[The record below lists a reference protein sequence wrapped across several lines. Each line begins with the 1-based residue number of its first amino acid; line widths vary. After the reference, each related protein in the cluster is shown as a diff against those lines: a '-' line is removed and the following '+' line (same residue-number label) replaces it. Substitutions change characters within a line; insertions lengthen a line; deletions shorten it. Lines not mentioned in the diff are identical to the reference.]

1 MENERKRHRIFTMYL
16 LAFLLTL
23 HAALPVYINS
33 SFLSTIT
40 GEKYVGLI
48 YILCSILTI
57 FALTKMSVVLKAIG
71 NYTAV
76 LSLLA
81 LETACLIIM
90 AFSEAKVA
98 VIAAFIL
105 NFIAI
110 VVIGL
115 TIDIFLESDSS
126 SKKVGRIRGM
136 FLTSANAAWIIAP
149 AISSFILSDS
159 EYSKIFLA
167 AALLSFPVFFL
178 IHHNLKDFKDPPY
191 QKIAFFQTLREVWR
205 DKNILGIFMINFLLQ
220 FFFTWMVIYTPI
232 YLHQYI
238 GFSWREIGIIFSIML
253 LPFVILEIPLG
264 RLADT
269 RYGEKEM
276 LAIGFIVMAVSTGLV
291 SFIPVKDMALWIVLL
306 FLTRVGASTVEV
318 MSETYFFKKIDPDK
332 VHIMSAFRMLRPL
345 SYTISPI
352 AAMIL
357 LFFIPLQYLFI
368 PLAFLLFYGVRYS
381 LTLEDTR

>member
-90 AFSEAKVA
+90 ALSEAKVA

-126 SKKVGRIRGM
+126 SK
-136 FLTSANAAWIIAP
+136 
-149 AISSFILSDS
+149 
-159 EYSKIFLA
+159 
-167 AALLSFPVFFL
+167 
-178 IHHNLKDFKDPPY
+178 
-191 QKIAFFQTLREVWR
+191 
-205 DKNILGIFMINFLLQ
+205 
-220 FFFTWMVIYTPI
+220 
-232 YLHQYI
+232 
-238 GFSWREIGIIFSIML
+238 
-253 LPFVILEIPLG
+253 
-264 RLADT
+264 
-269 RYGEKEM
+269 
-276 LAIGFIVMAVSTGLV
+276 
-291 SFIPVKDMALWIVLL
+291 
-306 FLTRVGASTVEV
+306 
-318 MSETYFFKKIDPDK
+318 
-332 VHIMSAFRMLRPL
+332 
-345 SYTISPI
+345 
-352 AAMIL
+352 
-357 LFFIPLQYLFI
+357 
-368 PLAFLLFYGVRYS
+368 
-381 LTLEDTR
+381 